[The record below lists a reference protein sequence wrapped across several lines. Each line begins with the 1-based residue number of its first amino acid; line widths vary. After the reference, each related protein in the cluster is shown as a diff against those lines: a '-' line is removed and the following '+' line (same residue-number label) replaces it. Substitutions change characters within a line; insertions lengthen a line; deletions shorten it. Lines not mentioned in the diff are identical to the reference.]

1 MVAMLSVTR
10 VAKVLE
16 VVSTNTQNSIVRR
29 VIDHGPYLLLLLD
42 SVSLSG
48 LYPRVR
54 PAPDAPLAG
63 RLLPLWRPFDA
74 VRSDFSSAVAAV
86 VLDSYCEPPVDSDH
100 TGVGGGASRGL

>member
-42 SVSLSG
+42 SVSLSTTWSISA
-48 LYPRVR
+48 R
-54 PAPDAPLAG
+54 AAG
-63 RLLPLWRPFDA
+63 P
-74 VRSDFSSAVAAV
+74 
-86 VLDSYCEPPVDSDH
+86 
-100 TGVGGGASRGL
+100 

>member
-1 MVAMLSVTR
+1 MAPISCFSWIR
-10 VAKVLE
+10 YR
-16 VVSTNTQNSIVRR
+16 SPQ
-29 VIDHGPYLLLLLD
+29 P
-42 SVSLSG
+42 G